1 MARIDA
7 KLAKFKDVVGSN
19 DQVNV
24 GPVGEQASMGSSILL
39 NDPMPNSEPIFVLDP
54 LESNSKYKA
63 ESLGRA

>member
-1 MARIDA
+1 LAGIDA
-7 KLAKFKDVVGSN
+7 ELAKFKEVVGPN

-39 NDPMPNSEPIFVLDP
+39 NDLMPNSEPIFVLDLP
-54 LESNSKYKA
+54 ESNSKYMA